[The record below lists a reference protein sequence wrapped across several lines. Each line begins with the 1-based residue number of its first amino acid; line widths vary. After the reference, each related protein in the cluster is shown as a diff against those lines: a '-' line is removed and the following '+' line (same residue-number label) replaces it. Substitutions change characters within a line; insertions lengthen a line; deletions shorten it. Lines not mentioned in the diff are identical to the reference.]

1 MVEDNYNAAKVERQ
15 SDQGSRRPLW
25 LNILIALA
33 VILAVAQVACIGFI
47 LYWQRAWSTHTG
59 GI

>member
-1 MVEDNYNAAKVERQ
+1 MVENNSTTAERQ
-15 SDQGSRRPLW
+15 SDQGGRRPLW
-25 LNILIALA
+25 LNILIAIV
-33 VILAVAQVACIGFI
+33 VILAAAQVACFGFI

>member
-1 MVEDNYNAAKVERQ
+1 
-15 SDQGSRRPLW
+15 LW